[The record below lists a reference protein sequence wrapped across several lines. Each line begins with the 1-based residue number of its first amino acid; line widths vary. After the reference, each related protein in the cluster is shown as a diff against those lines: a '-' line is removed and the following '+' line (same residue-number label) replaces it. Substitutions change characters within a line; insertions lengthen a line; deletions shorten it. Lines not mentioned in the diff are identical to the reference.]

1 MEKQTKKLTS
11 WKNEPKI
18 EDLRHDLEEAL
29 PYYSEHT
36 SKISNWLSLLNVK
49 NDVERN
55 KRGRSG
61 IAVKT
66 IRKMYEWRYASLA
79 SPFLVEKNLFKV
91 QPKTKND
98 VEASIQNQLILN
110 DQFSNKINKVKLIND
125 LVRTLVN
132 EGTAII
138 RTGWDYQAGEYTVYQ
153 PVYKYRSPKPEE
165 EQLILLE
172 IGKVLQEQGF
182 TEEQL
187 ADQMNQQLGS
197 DPNALQMLQGSENPL
212 DPRTSQ
218 LLSNRAASYV
228 DGDMPQEDYDKFRN
242 IGQGMEDGNFQSLT
256 NAATEDAYDE
266 HYANYQQA
274 FDEESQALENPLAEA
289 QMQQQAMQEAS
300 MPQEPQID
308 PQVQA
313 WKEAS
318 EKIRTL
324 NELAKKKGKD
334 PIFTEMDNETLQ
346 RSIEESMDRGKVVI
360 AEKTKK
366 TKPVKEIRV
375 EVNKPVVEVMNNFDV
390 IFDPT
395 CNGDVNKAKFII
407 YKFET
412 CYADL
417 KANEEIYTHVD
428 DLLDEDNEIK
438 SNVLEMSD
446 RDFHQYRTSQFRFKD
461 KSRKRFTAYEYWGYY
476 DIDDSGLLQPIVV
489 TFVDDVIIRMEV
501 SPFPD
506 KKLPFTVIQYM
517 PVSNSIYGEPDAEL
531 IEDNQRIITML
542 TRSIIDITAKTATA
556 QTSYPKGFLDVVN
569 KTRFF
574 NGENYEYN
582 PVSGM
587 HPSQAVYTHNVQE
600 LPNSVFSFLNQQ
612 IQDVESAT
620 GIKSYSHGID
630 QTAYGQNIGAR
641 FSLAN
646 LTQRESDI
654 LYRVSSALSEVG
666 NKVISMNGK
675 WLEEENAVQLTGYE
689 FITIPKDALDGTF
702 NVRVDVSSTTENFTQ
717 AQNLSFL
724 LQTLGNTVD
733 FEVTRPLLVKLAS
746 LYHMDDVAMSIQQ
759 YAPEPDP
766 VQQELM
772 QLQVEKAK
780 KEIEKISSDI
790 SSAQAEAEYFAARS
804 AYIQALADNEDLK
817 YIRSGDGIDHEE
829 KKDIIREE
837 ANAKALAQIA
847 RSRDPDI
854 DPADQKR
861 AAKAIVDK
869 ETNEQQLPQRTAAN
883 TRPPIPTN
891 NSLTSTSNPLRTG
904 QKVNPEP
911 RPRLPPI
918 GDNPPNPLNNLNRK
932 LGLT

>member
-1 MEKQTKKLTS
+1 MEEQRKKLTS

-29 PYYSEHT
+29 PYYTAQT
-36 SKISNWLSLLNVK
+36 SKITNWLSLLNVK

-79 SPFLVEKNLFKV
+79 SPFLVERNLFKV

-98 VEASIQNQLILN
+98 IEAAIQNQLVLN
-110 DQFSNKINKVKLIND
+110 DQFSHKINKVKLIND

-153 PVYKYRSPKPEE
+153 PVYKYRNPKPEE

-172 IGKVLQEQGF
+172 IGKVLREQGF
-182 TEEQL
+182 DENQL
-187 ADQMNQQLGS
+187 ADQMNQDIGS
-197 DPNALQMLQGSENPL
+197 DPSALEMIGQNPDVLGSRNA
-212 DPRTSQ
+212 Q

-228 DGDMPQEDYDKFRN
+228 DEPMTDEEHTKFN
-242 IGQGMEDGNFQSLT
+242 QIGRDIEQGNLDSVFE
-256 NAATEDAYDE
+256 AASNDAYDE
-266 HYANYQQA
+266 HFADYQKA
-274 FDEESQALENPLAEA
+274 FDSESQMLENPLSEA
-289 QMQQQAMQEAS
+289 QMQQQAQQQMQDDS
-300 MPQEPQID
+300 SIPQEEDPQIK
-308 PQVQA
+308 A
-313 WKEAS
+313 WKEVS

-324 NELAKKKGKD
+324 NEIAVKKGKD
-334 PIFTEMDNETLQ
+334 PIFTELDNETLQ

-360 AEKTKK
+360 AVKTKK
-366 TKPVKEIRV
+366 TKPVKETRV

-395 CNGDVNKAKFII
+395 CNGDVEKAKFII
-407 YKFET
+407 YKFDT

-417 KANEEIYTHVD
+417 KANEEVYTHVD
-428 DLLDEDNEIK
+428 DLLDEDKEIK
-438 SNVLEMSD
+438 KNVLEMSD
-446 RDFHQYRTSQFRFKD
+446 RDFHQYRTGQFRFKD

-476 DIDDSGLLQPIVV
+476 DIDNSGLLQPIVV
-489 TFVDDVIIRMEV
+489 TFVGDVIIRMEV

-556 QTSYPKGFLDVVN
+556 QTSYPKGFLDVIN

-600 LPNSVFSFLNQQ
+600 LPNSVFAFLNQQ
-612 IQDVESAT
+612 IQDVESST
-620 GIKSYSHGID
+620 GIKSYSHGLD

-654 LYRVSSALSEVG
+654 LYRISSALSKVG
-666 NKVISMNGK
+666 VKVVSMNGK
-675 WLEEENAVQLTGYE
+675 WLEEENTVQLTGYE
-689 FITIPKDALDGTF
+689 FMTIPKDALDGSF
-702 NVRVDVSSTTENFTQ
+702 NVNVDVSSTTENFTQ

-733 FEVTRPLLVKLAS
+733 FEVTRPLLVKLAR
-746 LYHMDDVAMSIQQ
+746 LYHMDDVAMSIQE
-759 YAPEPDP
+759 YAPQPDP

-790 SSAQAEAEYFAARS
+790 ASAQAEAEYFAARS

-817 YIRSGDGIDHEE
+817 YIRSGDGIEHEE

-854 DPADQKR
+854 DPQDQRK
-861 AAKAIVDK
+861 AAKTIVDQ
-869 ETNEQQLPQRTAAN
+869 ETNEQQPRTAAN